1 MNFLK
6 SLQLALVL
14 FFSRETL
21 SAQNHWLLKKDKDG
35 IKISTRLSSHSK
47 FNDIKV
53 EMDLPGNI
61 YQLESILADV
71 PKYTGW
77 CYSTKQAV
85 VVKKLNKNS
94 LIYYSEINTP
104 WPATNRDLYSF
115 VEISVD
121 SGLHTLKVVSLGKK
135 DYRPVNKNLVR
146 IPYSSAVWDVTTIPN
161 KAIHLTYILEID
173 PGGSVP
179 AWIMNLFA
187 TKAPFETFEN
197 LKHQM
202 MLLN

>member
-6 SLQLALVL
+6 SLQLVSVL
-14 FFSRETL
+14 FFSGATL
-21 SAQNHWLLKKDKDG
+21 SAQNNWVLKKDKDG
-35 IKISTRLSSHSK
+35 IKISTRPSSHSK
-47 FNDIKV
+47 FNAIKV

-61 YQLESILADV
+61 YQLVGILTDI
-71 PKYTGW
+71 PKYTEW
-77 CYSTKQAV
+77 CYSIKQSV
-85 VVKKLNKNS
+85 VVKKPGTSS

-115 VEISVD
+115 VEISID
-121 SGLHTLKVVSLGKK
+121 SSLHTLKVVSLGKK

-146 IPYSSAVWDVTTIPN
+146 IPYSRAVWDVTTISI
-161 KAIHLTYILEID
+161 KAIRLTYILEVD

>member
-1 MNFLK
+1 MNFLRN
-6 SLQLALVL
+6 LQLWLVL
-14 FFSRETL
+14 FLSGETL

-61 YQLESILADV
+61 YQLESILTDI
-71 PKYTGW
+71 PKYAEW
-77 CYSTKQAV
+77 CYSTKQSV
-85 VVKKLNKNS
+85 VVKKTNTNS
-94 LIYYSEINTP
+94 LIYYSEINAP

-115 VEISVD
+115 VEVSVD

-146 IPYSSAVWDVTTIPN
+146 IPYSSAVWDITTISN
-161 KAIHLTYILEID
+161 KAIRLTYILEVD
-173 PGGSVP
+173 PGGS
-179 AWIMNLFA
+179 
-187 TKAPFETFEN
+187 
-197 LKHQM
+197 
-202 MLLN
+202 